1 MWVRKPEDCWKLQSE
16 KDGRNYLMLFLKKNK
31 RMGIYPG
38 AFLTPDDA
46 PLFCTV
52 YTVPVLGGEEFTY
65 M

>member
-1 MWVRKPEDCWKLQSE
+1 
-16 KDGRNYLMLFLKKNK
+16 MLFLKKNK

-52 YTVPVLGGEEFTY
+52 YAVPVLGGEEFTY
-65 M
+65 T